1 MIPLCPKRSRIVD
14 LKELEI
20 IELSKSCGYPA
31 IKAEILK
38 LEASGREYYRIHLD
52 YNKTLVICY
61 LDPKFGDHSEFLHVA
76 TFFNSLD
83 INATRVVFSDVDKGI
98 TIQEDLGDQS
108 LIDLDLNLNQ
118 ELLMGSM
125 KLLSEI
131 QTAHIPQIKK
141 LDETSLK
148 QQMNSMQSIFLTKFL
163 RIDNLKELDNL
174 ELKTIEMLNDQPWM
188 NCHFDYERRNLI
200 LDSKNS
206 LAVIDF
212 QDLCIAPI
220 GIDLAGIL
228 IDHYHSYPKELIE
241 ASLKHYIEI
250 MKIDVSINDAFE
262 WVRWGAIQRNTRILG
277 TLSKLYTQ
285 GNRDFR
291 LKDLPSILDNLIELI
306 PQNEFLNL
314 KDSLVNEVKPRLLK
328 ELNTI

>member
-1 MIPLCPKRSRIVD
+1 

-20 IELSKSCGYPA
+20 IELSKSFGYSA
-31 IKAEILK
+31 IKAETLK
-38 LEASGREYYRIHLD
+38 LEASGREYYRIYLD
-52 YNKTLVICY
+52 DNKTLVICY
-61 LDPKFGDHSEFLHVA
+61 LDPKTGNHSQFLHVA
-76 TFFNSLD
+76 TYFDNIG
-83 INATRVVFSDVDKGI
+83 INASRVVFSNVDKGI

-108 LIDLDLNLNQ
+108 LIDIDLNTNQ
-118 ELLMGSM
+118 ELLIKSM

-141 LDETSLK
+141 LNETSLK

-163 RIDNLKELDNL
+163 RIDNSKELDDL

-200 LDSKNS
+200 LDSNNS

-228 IDHYHSYPKELIE
+228 IDHYHSYSKDLIE

-250 MKIDVSINDAFE
+250 MKINVSINDAFE
-262 WVRWGAIQRNTRILG
+262 WVRWGAIQRNMRILG

-285 GNRDFR
+285 DNRDFR

-314 KDSLVNEVKPRLLK
+314 KDSLVNVVKPSLLK